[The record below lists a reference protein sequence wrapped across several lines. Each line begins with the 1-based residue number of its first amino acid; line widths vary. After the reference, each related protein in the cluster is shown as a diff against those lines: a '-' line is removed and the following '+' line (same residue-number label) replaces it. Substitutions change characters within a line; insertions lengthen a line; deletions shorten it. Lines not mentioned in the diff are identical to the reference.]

1 MARNTG
7 GRNMKWAFIIRY
19 KLKAAAVL
27 LVIMTTILLGNLYER
42 HNFNTLDKSI
52 SSIYQDRLMPATYI
66 YELSN
71 HLYEKRLLQEHY
83 AEYTSGQ
90 LTKNSQIHDATINS
104 LLQDYEKTYLT
115 EEESKHWAELK
126 HSLHNYN
133 KQYDIALAHIRGETP
148 AMNSVQLNNYFN
160 EIMTRLNALSK
171 IQAGIGHNIEKDA
184 HAIIAGSV
192 LPAYLENSLL
202 IVLGIICIV
211 LFSVSDNRILRNV
224 QQDSLN

>member
-1 MARNTG
+1 
-7 GRNMKWAFIIRY
+7 MKWAFIIKY

-83 AEYTSGQ
+83 AEYPPTELQ
-90 LTKNSQIHDATINS
+90 KKNFIHDDAIAS

-115 EEESKHWAELK
+115 DEESKHWAELK
-126 HSLHNYN
+126 HSLYNYN
-133 KQYDIALAHIRGETP
+133 SQYNIALANIRKKTP
-148 AMNSVQLNNYFN
+148 AMNSGQLNNYFD
-160 EIMTRLNALSK
+160 EMMVQLNALSK
-171 IQAGIGHNIEKDA
+171 IQAGIGHSIEKDS
-184 HAIIAGSV
+184 HAIVAGSII
-192 LPAYLENSLL
+192 PAYLENSLL

-211 LFSVSDNRILRNV
+211 LFSVSDNRMLRNI
-224 QQDSLN
+224 QQGSLN